1 MDLNYNENVSAL
13 KKQVEQTEAEIRV
26 LTERVKAM
34 EPEKEQLTAEYNDE
48 KAKFEGF
55 KRQYA
60 EQSTY
65 GIYFLA
71 VSFIAFV
78 YVTVRVLNN
87 SLVTFMFW
95 PALILLLIAIGGK
108 IMGDQKFQK
117 MKKEMGDKEMS
128 YAETKH
134 RYDEF
139 MAIYNADADELE
151 RKHYEWES
159 AENERIEAKKDAW
172 IAEQKKRQA
181 AEVQEY

>member
-1 MDLNYNENVSAL
+1 MDLNNNENVNAL

-26 LTERVKAM
+26 LTERIKAM
-34 EPEKEQLTAEYNDE
+34 EPEKEQITTEFNAQ
-48 KAKFEGF
+48 KANFESF
-55 KRQYA
+55 KRKYA

-78 YVTVRVLNN
+78 YVTIKVLNN
-87 SLVTFMFW
+87 SLVSFMFW
-95 PALILLLIAIGGK
+95 PALILLVVAIAGK
-108 IMGDQKFQK
+108 IMGDQKFHK
-117 MKKEMGDKEMS
+117 MKAEMGDKEMA

-159 AENERIEAKKDAW
+159 AENDRIEAKKDAW

-181 AEVQEY
+181 AEVQE